1 MMNALLRSALLLALV
16 AALGLP
22 AQAQRYEQY
31 ARAAMPSA
39 QVIGMGGAGVGL
51 AGPETA
57 FFYNPAHFAKLGLLR
72 PRIEILG
79 VRAEAST
86 KIFEDVDFFF
96 DRVEP
101 AISEGDGID
110 YPLDQDERDLF
121 VDALAQGA
129 RPTVGQA
136 AVMAPSVMFG
146 VGNFGFGA
154 GVFANTTTRYRF
166 RDNGSGIPIID
177 LFGQGDAMA
186 VVGAAAA
193 IPTTNLSVGL
203 TGKYVQRYIGYKFEE
218 LLAID
223 PDSEQL
229 YVING
234 STVTFDLGLQ
244 YTDVF
249 GMLPGSLDFGLAI
262 YDLVGGSFDYE
273 EYRAIDL
280 TGEDGDDPDELASIL
295 ADFED
300 RDGNPSFR
308 IGASYGVPR
317 LAALPIFSDVDV
329 ALDYVSENTS
339 ESDQPFLSKFRL
351 GGQATLAGFLAL
363 RAGVS
368 QGYPTFGAGIET
380 RFMQLGYVFYGVED
394 GRLPG
399 QIERYNH
406 LVQVRFGLF

>member
-39 QVIGMGGAGVGL
+39 QVIGMGDAGVGL

-136 AVMAPSVMFG
+136 AVMAPSVMFSTVVLSREVHVDARP
-146 VGNFGFGA
+146 VGGRGA
-154 GVFANTTTRYRF
+154 GL
-166 RDNGSGIPIID
+166 S
-177 LFGQGDAMA
+177 
-186 VVGAAAA
+186 AAATDRPGGRRRGWPCA
-193 IPTTNLSVGL
+193 GRPCRRAPARPG
-203 TGKYVQRYIGYKFEE
+203 
-218 LLAID
+218 D
-223 PDSEQL
+223 P
-229 YVING
+229 
-234 STVTFDLGLQ
+234 
-244 YTDVF
+244 
-249 GMLPGSLDFGLAI
+249 
-262 YDLVGGSFDYE
+262 
-273 EYRAIDL
+273 
-280 TGEDGDDPDELASIL
+280 
-295 ADFED
+295 
-300 RDGNPSFR
+300 
-308 IGASYGVPR
+308 
-317 LAALPIFSDVDV
+317 
-329 ALDYVSENTS
+329 
-339 ESDQPFLSKFRL
+339 
-351 GGQATLAGFLAL
+351 
-363 RAGVS
+363 
-368 QGYPTFGAGIET
+368 
-380 RFMQLGYVFYGVED
+380 
-394 GRLPG
+394 
-399 QIERYNH
+399 
-406 LVQVRFGLF
+406 